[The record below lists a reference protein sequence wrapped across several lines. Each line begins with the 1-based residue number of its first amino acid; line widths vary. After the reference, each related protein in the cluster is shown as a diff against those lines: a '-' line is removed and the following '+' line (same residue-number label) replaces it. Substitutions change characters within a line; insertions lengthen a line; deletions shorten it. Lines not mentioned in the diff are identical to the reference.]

1 MLNRANGAHLPVI
14 TILLISGTLAV
25 RNRAQTDDR
34 SPPAVRHDALL
45 AMTTL
50 EASEKP
56 VAADAP
62 PRSDRMTRPVIRGRT
77 YAVASM
83 RPESTQ
89 VAEQIL
95 RRGGNAFD
103 AAVAAQAVLA
113 LVDAPNNGIGS
124 DAMLL
129 VYDAQRGEA
138 HSVNAGGTAPQL
150 ATIDWYNAHQQ
161 GKIPVSDGLL
171 SGTVPGV
178 VDAWYVLLDRWGTMS
193 FADVLAPAIGMASEG
208 FVLGERLAASLQ
220 GKKLR
225 KYPSTVKAFALDR
238 AWKAGDVYTV
248 PQLARTLSRLVEAE
262 RAAAGNGRQAALK
275 AARDCFYQGE
285 IAREMARFS
294 EENGGLFRY
303 DDFANYHALVE
314 RPVSVGY
321 RGYQVLKNPSA
332 NQGPAELFAL
342 NILQTLDL
350 RALGHN
356 SPEYIHAGVESIK
369 LAFADR
375 EFLGDELFVKTPWDT
390 LLSPEYAAQRRQLI
404 DLNKASSEF
413 RQGTIDSFAHP
424 QDIDLSEKVGDGGDT
439 SYLCIV
445 DQQRNVVS
453 FTPSLHTGYGT
464 CVAMGE
470 LGFTFNCRGDYFSLV
485 PDHPNALAPGKRPRT
500 TLQSTLVLQ
509 EGKPVLVMGS
519 PGGDDQCLRT
529 LQTLLNVV
537 DFGMNVQQAIEAPR
551 WSTRSFPQSYFPHT
565 MYPGEMTVEDRIP
578 ETVRESLRAKGHKL
592 LVTGG
597 WSLGSTAA
605 IAVDLRTGVLSAGAD
620 PRVDAYALAW

>member
-1 MLNRANGAHLPVI
+1 
-14 TILLISGTLAV
+14 
-25 RNRAQTDDR
+25 
-34 SPPAVRHDALL
+34 
-45 AMTTL
+45 
-50 EASEKP
+50 
-56 VAADAP
+56 
-62 PRSDRMTRPVIRGRT
+62 
-77 YAVASM
+77 
-83 RPESTQ
+83 
-89 VAEQIL
+89 
-95 RRGGNAFD
+95 
-103 AAVAAQAVLA
+103 
-113 LVDAPNNGIGS
+113 
-124 DAMLL
+124 
-129 VYDAQRGEA
+129 
-138 HSVNAGGTAPQL
+138 
-150 ATIDWYNAHQQ
+150 
-161 GKIPVSDGLL
+161 
-171 SGTVPGV
+171 
-178 VDAWYVLLDRWGTMS
+178 
-193 FADVLAPAIGMASEG
+193 
-208 FVLGERLAASLQ
+208 
-220 GKKLR
+220 
-225 KYPSTVKAFALDR
+225 
-238 AWKAGDVYTV
+238 
-248 PQLARTLSRLVEAE
+248 
-262 RAAAGNGRQAALK
+262 
-275 AARDCFYQGE
+275 
-285 IAREMARFS
+285 
-294 EENGGLFRY
+294 
-303 DDFANYHALVE
+303 
-314 RPVSVGY
+314 
-321 RGYQVLKNPSA
+321 
-332 NQGPAELFAL
+332 
-342 NILQTLDL
+342 LDL